1 MRPEWSLVSELVTG
15 EAVIVELQLAKL
27 PSRAIGFAI
36 DAAVQIA
43 LAVGMLVLA
52 GALAGAADAA
62 LVATVGVAGI
72 ILIFIALPA
81 TVETLTRGRSLGK
94 LAMGLRAVR
103 DDGGAVQFRHALVRA
118 VAGFVVDF
126 WILGWLGAGV
136 LISLASARGKRLGD
150 YLAGT
155 VVIRERIPVRGGPA
169 ATMPASLAQWARGLD
184 LSRIPSDLVLA
195 VRQYVS
201 RADQLAPDVRDTM
214 ARQLAAEVAAHVGGT
229 IPVGVPASVYL
240 SAVLAERRNRELAR
254 TAPLAAQPVVTP
266 AAHTEPN
273 KELPHPTANHDN
285 PFAPPR

>member
-1 MRPEWSLVSELVTG
+1 MSELVTG

-43 LAVGMLVLA
+43 LAVGLLVLA
-52 GALAGAADAA
+52 DALAGPADAA
-62 LVATVGVAGI
+62 LVATVGVAGV

-94 LAMGLRAVR
+94 LAMGLRVVR
-103 DDGGAVQFRHALVRA
+103 DDGGAVQFRHTLVRA

-155 VVIRERIPVRGGPA
+155 VVIRERIPVQGGPA
-169 ATMPASLAQWARGLD
+169 ATMPAGLAQWARGLD
-184 LSRIPSDLVLA
+184 LSRVPGDLVLA

-201 RADQLAPDVRDTM
+201 RADQLAPDVGDTM

-229 IPVGVPASVYL
+229 IPAGVPPSVYL

-254 TAPLAAQPVVTP
+254 TAPMATQPTVTT
-266 AAHTEPN
+266 ATLTEPN
-273 KELPHPTANHDN
+273 EVPSQSATNHDN

>member
-1 MRPEWSLVSELVTG
+1 MSELVTG

-36 DAAVQIA
+36 DATVQIA
-43 LAVGMLVLA
+43 LAVGLLVLA
-52 GALAGAADAA
+52 DALAGAADAA
-62 LVATVGVAGI
+62 LVATVGVAGV

-94 LAMGLRAVR
+94 LAMGLRVVR
-103 DDGGAVQFRHALVRA
+103 DDGGAVQFRHTLVRA

-126 WILGWLGAGV
+126 WILGWLGVGV

-155 VVIRERIPVRGGPA
+155 VVIRERIPVQGGPA
-169 ATMPASLAQWARGLD
+169 ATMPAGLAQWARGLD
-184 LSRIPSDLVLA
+184 LSRVPSDLVLA

-201 RADQLAPDVRDTM
+201 RADQLAPDVGDTM
-214 ARQLAAEVAAHVGGT
+214 ARQLAAEVAGHVGGR
-229 IPVGVPASVYL
+229 IPAGVPPSVYL
-240 SAVLAERRNRELAR
+240 SAVLAEHRNRELAR
-254 TAPLAAQPVVTP
+254 TAPLATQPTVTQ
-266 AAHTEPN
+266 AALREPN
-273 KELPHPTANHDN
+273 EEVSEPGTNHDN